1 MILSECLP
9 RLGKELFE
17 EIANHSSNRTYSSQ
31 EQIIKQGEIIRFL
44 PIVLSGSVK
53 VYSQEEAIQ
62 FLLYY
67 ISSGETCIFHFA
79 HIFNDQPVEFS
90 AVAEKESEL
99 ILLPIHKV
107 QEWHNRY
114 PRFNDVLLK
123 AYQKHYNELLHTT
136 KQVICYNL
144 EDRLIDY
151 LKKKSSLADSELLAI
166 SHQDI
171 ATDLGTSR
179 EVITRLLKKPNVG
192 EVAMQVGRKIK
203 IR

>member
-9 RLGKELFE
+9 SLGKELFE
-17 EIANHSSNRTYSSQ
+17 EIENHSSTRTYSAQ
-31 EQIIKQGEIIRFL
+31 QHIIQQGQIIRFL

-90 AVAEKESEL
+90 AIAEKESEL

-107 QEWHNRY
+107 QEWYNRY
-114 PRFNDVLLK
+114 PRFNDVLLR
-123 AYQKHYNELLHTT
+123 AYQKHYQELLHTT
-136 KQVICYNL
+136 KQIICYNL
-144 EDRLIDY
+144 KDRLIDY
-151 LKKKSSLADSELLAI
+151 LQKKSAIDETELLAI

-171 ATDLGTSR
+171 ANDLGTSR
-179 EVITRLLKKPNVG
+179 EVITRLLKKPDVSA
-192 EVAMQVGRKIK
+192 VATQMGRKIK
-203 IR
+203 IG